1 MTDKF
6 HKQLQYLDVSECS
19 EITEQSKFYAG
30 EKLMGNLK
38 VADSPQE
45 AQSQTKPVTK
55 EVICNPDRGI
65 IKTKRATTTSS
76 FGLGASTTTSSHSKY
91 LVQDSEFFE
100 EHSEDDLRERGF
112 PHAAFPAD
120 HNNRLRI
127 IRIRE
132 ALRRN
137 GDFMRTLQRMGL
149 QQFRQVFG
157 RELQDAENNAAPLPN
172 PMQMQN
178 VVRFRRRNL
187 LNLEIGGVMNVMF
200 PNPNDG
206 PHPHQHLRPPRV
218 GIPQAEVEANIRQE
232 NELRELEE
240 RERQEAIQV
249 IFEEDDGGPAAAGG
263 GGDMGPGRLPEI
275 HLAEIFRLGL
285 RLDDVEYWL
294 RNRLIF
300 EREENGHPNIDPPM
314 LRQLRADVLLA
325 GMNLVE
331 DEANAAIGGEDED
344 LDLEA
349 IRRVVMNAFG
359 DDLPFEG

>member
-6 HKQLQYLDVSECS
+6 HKQLQFLDVSECT

-38 VADSPQE
+38 VAESPQD

-55 EVICNPDRGI
+55 EVISNPDRGI
-65 IKTKRATTTSS
+65 IKTKRATTTST

-127 IRIRE
+127 VRIRE

-149 QQFRQVFG
+149 HQFRQVFG
-157 RELQDAENNAAPLPN
+157 RELQDAEVAAPER
-172 PMQMQN
+172 N

-200 PNPNDG
+200 QHDVHA
-206 PHPHQHLRPPRV
+206 PHVPRV
-218 GIPQAEVEANIRQE
+218 GIPQAEVEANIRRE
-232 NELRELEE
+232 NALRELNEE
-240 RERQEAIQV
+240 RERHEGIQV
-249 IFEEDDGGPAAAGG
+249 IFEEDDGGPAAAAG

-294 RNRLIF
+294 RNRLLF
-300 EREENGHPNIDPPM
+300 EREENGHPQIDPPM

-331 DEANAAIGGEDED
+331 EEANAAIGGEDED